1 MKTIH
6 INTSSKKY
14 DIFVGNGIL
23 KDSGSIIK
31 SLNFSGKILIV
42 TDDIVS
48 ELYLETVKK
57 SLEDSDFSVCEVVL
71 PHGEEHKNM
80 DSIMRIY
87 EALQKNGLNRKS
99 LIVALGGGVIGD
111 MSGFAAA
118 TYLRGVKYVQIPT
131 TLLAQVDSSIGGK
144 TGIDLPF
151 GKNLVGAFHQPEAV
165 IADVAVLKTLSQENI
180 SCGMAEVIKSAFIK
194 DANFV
199 DLIES
204 STDFN
209 KDVEEFIIRSMKIK
223 KEVVEF
229 DEFEKHERMKLNFG
243 HTLGHALEKKL
254 NFKGITHG
262 QAVAIG
268 MCLITTKADVKEK
281 LQVILKK
288 YNLDTETEFS
298 ANELVS
304 GAFNDKK
311 AEDDGINIVVVNKIG
326 NAEIRKI
333 SFEEFYKFYE

>member
-23 KDSGSIIK
+23 DNSGSIIK

-48 ELYLETVKK
+48 ELYLETVKN
-57 SLEDSDFSVCEVVL
+57 SLENCGFSVCDVVL

-80 DSIMRIY
+80 DSIMKIY
-87 EALQKNGLNRKS
+87 DVLQKNGLNRKS

-118 TYLRGVKYVQIPT
+118 TYLRGIKYIQIPT

-151 GKNLVGAFHQPEAV
+151 GKNLVGAFYQPEAV
-165 IADVAVLKTLSQENI
+165 IADVGALKTLSQENI

-194 DANFV
+194 DETFV
-199 DLIES
+199 DKLEN
-204 STDFN
+204 STNFN
-209 KDVEEFIIRSMKIK
+209 QDIEEFIIRSMNIK

-268 MCLITTKADVKEK
+268 MCLITHNPVVKAK
-281 LQVILKK
+281 LLKILNK
-288 YNLDTETEFS
+288 YNLDSKTEFS
-298 ANELVS
+298 AKDLVS

-326 NAEIRKI
+326 DAEIKKI
-333 SFEEFYKFYE
+333 SFEEFCKLYE